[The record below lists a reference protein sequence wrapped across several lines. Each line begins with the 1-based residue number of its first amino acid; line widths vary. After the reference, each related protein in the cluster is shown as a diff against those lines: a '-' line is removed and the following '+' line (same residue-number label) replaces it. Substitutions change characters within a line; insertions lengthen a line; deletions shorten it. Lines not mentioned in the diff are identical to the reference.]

1 MNQFFLAAVL
11 TVTWASFAVAQWSY
25 NPNALDGPQNWK
37 GACSTGKRQSPID
50 IETAKTVFEKDV
62 GTFTLKNY
70 NKTLNKTFTASNNGH
85 ALEMSFPHRVYNV
98 SGGGLNGVYT
108 TVQFHFHWG
117 ANNMVGSE
125 HTVDGKEYAAELHF
139 VSYNTKYANIAE
151 AIDKPDGLAV
161 LGLLIE
167 VGEHNN
173 TAFSFLET
181 SNRLTKSFTA
191 VSDVPAFSFHDLLP
205 ADKTKFFRYNGSLT
219 TPTCL
224 ESVTWTVFSDHVF
237 ISQYQLD
244 LLRRLEKN
252 GTLPEFG
259 NYRPVQPLNNRIVK
273 ASFPRSA
280 DTITPTPSPCSITK
294 TVTTTVTVTAT
305 VRATTTVPRVA
316 MDSGG
321 SSGVT
326 MTFGVFLL
334 MLSVALFLH

>member
-11 TVTWASFAVAQWSY
+11 SVAWASFAVAQWSY

-50 IETAKTVFEKDV
+50 IETAKVFVDKEL

-181 SNRLTKSFTA
+181 SNRVIESFTA

-205 ADKTKFFRYNGSLT
+205 ADKTKFYRYNGSLT

-273 ASFPRSA
+273 ASFPRS
-280 DTITPTPSPCSITK
+280 SPCAITK

-305 VRATTTVPRVA
+305 VRADTGTTTTVPRVA
-316 MDSGG
+316 VDSGG

-326 MTFGVFLL
+326 MTLGVFLL
-334 MLSVALFLH
+334 MLSVSLFLQ